1 MQTSSTHQASQP
13 GQDTTTDRSVKEA
26 VKTAA
31 SPDSQGSTSPD
42 SPLQV
47 HVDELNIDD
56 DNPSTEG
63 GAPAWMAFG
72 IVVGISLVVGPI
84 VVMILALTMFD

>member
-1 MQTSSTHQASQP
+1 MQTSTIHQASQP
-13 GQDTTTDRSVKEA
+13 GEDPEDRSVKEVA
-26 VKTAA
+26 KTAA
-31 SPDSQGSTSPD
+31 SPDSEGSTSPD

-47 HVDELNIDD
+47 HVDELHIDD

-84 VVMILALTMFD
+84 VVMILALTLFD